1 MQWATLG
8 DSKQKWNNVKRTID
22 ILLHFQCVVVGLA
35 QFLRIFSSHVRIKIN
50 VWCTCAQS
58 FYFWHIQRAVSLVA
72 LLYSIHSFGCC
83 KLHITRLMS
92 LFVRLF
98 IYSLLLPLSSVELS
112 KKKKIRKRCGMSAV
126 TFVWT
131 AVASCEAC
139 VFFSSVFDAHHCCT
153 SSSIPI
159 I

>member
-22 ILLHFQCVVVGLA
+22 ILLHFQCIVVGLA
-35 QFLRIFSSHVRIKIN
+35 QFIRIFSSHVRIKIN

-112 KKKKIRKRCGMSAV
+112 KKKKSEKDVECRLSLLFERLLPHVKR
-126 TFVWT
+126 
-131 AVASCEAC
+131 
-139 VFFSSVFDAHHCCT
+139 VFFSLQFLMLITAALLAQFQ
-153 SSSIPI
+153 
-159 I
+159 